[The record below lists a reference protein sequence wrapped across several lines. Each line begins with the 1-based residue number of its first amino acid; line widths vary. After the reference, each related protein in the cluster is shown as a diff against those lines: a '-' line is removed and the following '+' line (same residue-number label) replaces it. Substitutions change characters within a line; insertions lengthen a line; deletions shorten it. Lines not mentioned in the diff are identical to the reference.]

1 MIAAPVA
8 SGRIAMQMPAASNGS
23 AVAPTAKPTRTTAA
37 AQRPHSMADPPPEPR
52 PLTPPISKLFR
63 INLWVCIIALIPES
77 WRLDGRD
84 AWSAA
89 HAEGRAGA
97 AGAGGGRAGVR
108 AQRLCGDLDGRD
120 RRGGGHQQADDLPR
134 LRGQARAV
142 RGDPRIG
149 QRAPA
154 REGPRRPRG
163 RRLAAGP
170 GRAARGRP
178 RAARRLHAA
187 VPARRPRAGV
197 RRLRRGLQCQR
208 DRDER
213 AAAGRGHPGSGG
225 PALDRAD
232 GLQAHHRGGHRL
244 AGGGRP
250 GPRPGVPGGHDRP
263 VLLGPPGRRQG
274 RRRAADQPGRP
285 GRRGRRDVTAAPPA
299 PASGGPLT
307 HRQIRA
313 VYVGLMLAMLVASL
327 DQTIVATA
335 LPTIVGSLGG
345 LGGLGHLSWVGTAY
359 LVTST
364 SAAVVYGKVSDLHDR
379 KRVFQSALVVFL
391 VGSALAGMA
400 RSLDELIAFRALQG
414 LGGGGL
420 MALTTAV
427 VADMVPPRQRGRYV
441 GYIGGVLALAT
452 VAGPLLGGFFVD
464 HLTWRWIFY
473 VNLPVGVAAFVVIG
487 LVLHLPARERGAR
500 MDWPGAG
507 LLVTAVTCAVLVASW
522 GGAEAAW
529 GSSRILGLAAAAV
542 LALAGFVLVER
553 RTREPLLP
561 LDLFAN
567 PVVAVTSAVG
577 CLAGVVLFGSIV
589 FLPLFLQVSKG
600 MSATNSGLL
609 VLPLMLGVLVASTGI
624 GRLMQVLVL
633 ASQNAVSQRHLGLVT
648 SLAQFF
654 RELGGTFGV
663 ALFGAIFSARLS
675 AELAGRLPGRG
686 SPGAGTLATPQG
698 SPAGLRALPPGVHH
712 AIVEAVA
719 RSVGTVFH
727 WAVPFAVAAFL
738 LTLGLRELPLRDT
751 LDHLA
756 PAEDE
761 PAS

>member
-1 MIAAPVA
+1 
-8 SGRIAMQMPAASNGS
+8 
-23 AVAPTAKPTRTTAA
+23 
-37 AQRPHSMADPPPEPR
+37 
-52 PLTPPISKLFR
+52 
-63 INLWVCIIALIPES
+63 
-77 WRLDGRD
+77 
-84 AWSAA
+84 
-89 HAEGRAGA
+89 
-97 AGAGGGRAGVR
+97 
-108 AQRLCGDLDGRD
+108 
-120 RRGGGHQQADDLPR
+120 
-134 LRGQARAV
+134 
-142 RGDPRIG
+142 
-149 QRAPA
+149 
-154 REGPRRPRG
+154 
-163 RRLAAGP
+163 
-170 GRAARGRP
+170 
-178 RAARRLHAA
+178 
-187 VPARRPRAGV
+187 
-197 RRLRRGLQCQR
+197 
-208 DRDER
+208 
-213 AAAGRGHPGSGG
+213 
-225 PALDRAD
+225 
-232 GLQAHHRGGHRL
+232 
-244 AGGGRP
+244 
-250 GPRPGVPGGHDRP
+250 
-263 VLLGPPGRRQG
+263 
-274 RRRAADQPGRP
+274 
-285 GRRGRRDVTAAPPA
+285 
-299 PASGGPLT
+299 
-307 HRQIRA
+307 
-313 VYVGLMLAMLVASL
+313 MLAMLVASL

-364 SAAVVYGKVSDLHDR
+364 SAAVIYGKVSDLHDR

-427 VADMVPPRQRGRYV
+427 VADIVPPRQRGRYV

-507 LLVTAVTCAVLVASW
+507 LLVTAV
-522 GGAEAAW
+522 
-529 GSSRILGLAAAAV
+529 
-542 LALAGFVLVER
+542 
-553 RTREPLLP
+553 
-561 LDLFAN
+561 
-567 PVVAVTSAVG
+567 
-577 CLAGVVLFGSIV
+577 
-589 FLPLFLQVSKG
+589 
-600 MSATNSGLL
+600 
-609 VLPLMLGVLVASTGI
+609 MLGVRVASIASGRLVTRTGRYKLFPIVGTALMTVAFWLLSLLRVSTPPVLVIGEMVLLGTGI
-624 GRLMQVLVL
+624 GPLMQVLVL

-675 AELAGRLPGRG
+675 AELARRLPGRG

-698 SPAGLRALPPGVHH
+698 SPAGLRALPPAVHH

>member
-1 MIAAPVA
+1 M
-8 SGRIAMQMPAASNGS
+8 
-23 AVAPTAKPTRTTAA
+23 TAA
-37 AQRPHSMADPPPEPR
+37 APA
-52 PLTPPISKLFR
+52 TP
-63 INLWVCIIALIPES
+63 
-77 WRLDGRD
+77 
-84 AWSAA
+84 
-89 HAEGRAGA
+89 
-97 AGAGGGRAGVR
+97 
-108 AQRLCGDLDGRD
+108 
-120 RRGGGHQQADDLPR
+120 
-134 LRGQARAV
+134 
-142 RGDPRIG
+142 
-149 QRAPA
+149 
-154 REGPRRPRG
+154 
-163 RRLAAGP
+163 
-170 GRAARGRP
+170 
-178 RAARRLHAA
+178 
-187 VPARRPRAGV
+187 
-197 RRLRRGLQCQR
+197 
-208 DRDER
+208 
-213 AAAGRGHPGSGG
+213 
-225 PALDRAD
+225 
-232 GLQAHHRGGHRL
+232 
-244 AGGGRP
+244 
-250 GPRPGVPGGHDRP
+250 
-263 VLLGPPGRRQG
+263 
-274 RRRAADQPGRP
+274 
-285 GRRGRRDVTAAPPA
+285 
-299 PASGGPLT
+299 SGGPLT
-307 HRQIRA
+307 HRQIQA

-364 SAAVVYGKVSDLHDR
+364 SAAVIYGKVSDLRDR

-609 VLPLMLGVLVASTGI
+609 VLPLMLGVLVASIASGRLVTRTGRYKLFPIVGTALMTVAFWLLSLLRVSTPPVLVIGEMVLLGI
-624 GRLMQVLVL
+624 GIGPLMQVLIL
-633 ASQNAVSQRHLGLVT
+633 ASQNAVPQRHLGLVT

-675 AELAGRLPGRG
+675 AELARRLPGRG
-686 SPGAGTLATPQG
+686 SPGAGRLATAQG
-698 SPAGLRALPPGVHH
+698 SPAGLRALPPAVHH

-719 RSVGTVFH
+719 RSIGTVFH

-751 LDHLA
+751 LDHLV

-761 PAS
+761 AAS

>member
-1 MIAAPVA
+1 M
-8 SGRIAMQMPAASNGS
+8 
-23 AVAPTAKPTRTTAA
+23 
-37 AQRPHSMADPPPEPR
+37 
-52 PLTPPISKLFR
+52 
-63 INLWVCIIALIPES
+63 IALIPES

-178 RAARRLHAA
+178 RASRRLHAA

-197 RRLRRGLQCQR
+197 RLLRRGL
-208 DRDER
+208 
-213 AAAGRGHPGSGG
+213 PGSGG
-225 PALDRAD
+225 TALDRSD
-232 GLQAHHRGGHRL
+232 GLQGHNRGGHRL

-274 RRRAADQPGRP
+274 LRRAADQPGRP
-285 GRRGRRDVTAAPPA
+285 GSR
-299 PASGGPLT
+299 
-307 HRQIRA
+307 
-313 VYVGLMLAMLVASL
+313 
-327 DQTIVATA
+327 
-335 LPTIVGSLGG
+335 GG

-364 SAAVVYGKVSDLHDR
+364 SAEVVYGKVSDLHDR

-400 RSLDELIAFRALQG
+400 RSLDELTAFRALQG

-542 LALAGFVLVER
+542 LAVAGFVLVER

-609 VLPLMLGVLVASTGI
+609 VLPLMLGVLVASIASGRLVTRTGRYKLFPIVGTALMTVAFWLLSLLRVSTPPVLVIGEMVLLGI
-624 GRLMQVLVL
+624 GIGPLMQVLIL
-633 ASQNAVSQRHLGLVT
+633 ASQNAVPQRHLGLVT

-712 AIVEAVA
+712 AIVEPSPA
-719 RSVGTVFH
+719 RSAPSSTVPCPSR
-727 WAVPFAVAAFL
+727 WP
-738 LTLGLRELPLRDT
+738 P
-751 LDHLA
+751 
-756 PAEDE
+756 
-761 PAS
+761 SC